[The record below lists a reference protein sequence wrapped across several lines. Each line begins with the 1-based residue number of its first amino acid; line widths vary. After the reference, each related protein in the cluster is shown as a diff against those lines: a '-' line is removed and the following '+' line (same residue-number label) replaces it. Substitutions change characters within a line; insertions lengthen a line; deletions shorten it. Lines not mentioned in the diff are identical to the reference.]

1 MRALAGRTFSAL
13 RFRNYRLYFLSQ
25 IVSFSGTWMQMIA
38 QSWLVLRLTG
48 SGTALGTVMAMQFLP
63 TLLFGPLGGT
73 IADRFDKRR
82 LIILTQSIAGL
93 LAATLGILTVTGT
106 VELWMVYVIAAGFGA
121 VTAVDNPS
129 RQTFVMEMVG
139 PDDLSNAVTLN
150 SVVVN
155 AARAIGPAIGG
166 VIIASIGIGQCFL
179 VNAASYGTVVLAMLL
194 VRTDLLHPTER
205 SARAPGQLREGL
217 RYAWRTPT
225 LRTTLLM
232 LAIIGTLTYEF
243 TTTLPLLSEFTFG
256 AGAGG
261 LATMT
266 ALMGLGAVVGGLV
279 VASAGAPTPRRLVV
293 VAALFGSAV
302 LAVSVMPTLSLVYV
316 LMPLVGAASVSMISL
331 SNATLQLGSEPR
343 LRGRVM
349 ALFSVAL
356 LGSTPIGGPIVGYL
370 GEHISPRFSLAVGGV
385 AALAAAGLG
394 WRSLAPDQRTRRAR
408 TESGEPH
415 RSGWRIEAITSTPST
430 TRGPGRTTIAS
441 ASMAQTSAPSGTEC
455 AATTSPATSAAP
467 SSR

>member
-13 RFRNYRLYFLSQ
+13 RFRNYRLYFFSQ
-25 IVSFSGTWMQMIA
+25 MVSFSGTWMQMIA

-48 SGTALGTVMAMQFLP
+48 SGTALGAVMATQFLP
-63 TLLFGPLGGT
+63 TLLFGPIGGT
-73 IADRFDKRR
+73 VADRFDKRR

-93 LAATLGILTVTGT
+93 LAATLGVVTVTGI

-121 VTAVDNPS
+121 ITAVDNPS

-139 PDDLSNAVTLN
+139 PDEISNAVTLN

-166 VIIASIGIGQCFL
+166 AIIASIGVGPCFL
-179 VNAASYGTVVLAMLL
+179 VNAASYGTVVLALVL

-205 SARAPGQLREGL
+205 AARAPGQLREGL

-232 LAIIGTLTYEF
+232 LAIVGTLTYEF

-256 AGAGG
+256 AGASG

-266 ALMGLGAVVGGLV
+266 ALMGLGAVAGGLV
-279 VASAGAPTPRRLVV
+279 VASTGAPTPRRLVG
-293 VAALFGSAV
+293 VAAAFGMLVLTVSA
-302 LAVSVMPTLSLVYV
+302 MPTLSLVYV

-370 GEHISPRFSLAVGGV
+370 GEHISPRFSLAVGGL
-385 AALAAAGLG
+385 AALAAAALG
-394 WRSLAPDQRTRRAR
+394 WRNLAPDQRMRRAR
-408 TESGEPH
+408 AGSGVPQ
-415 RSGWRIEAITSTPST
+415 RSGWRIDANTSTPST

-441 ASMAQTSAPSGTEC
+441 ASTAQSSASSGIDPASTTP
-455 AATTSPATSAAP
+455 AANRAAP
-467 SSR
+467 SRR